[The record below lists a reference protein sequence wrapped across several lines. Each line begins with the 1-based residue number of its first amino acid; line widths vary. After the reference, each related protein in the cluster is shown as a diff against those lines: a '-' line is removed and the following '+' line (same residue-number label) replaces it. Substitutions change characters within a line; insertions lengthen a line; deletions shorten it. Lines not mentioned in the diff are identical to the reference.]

1 MKPAP
6 KKKKDELIAFI
17 LTHGRP
23 DRVYTERTLR
33 RCGYTRRIVYV
44 VDDEDEA
51 LPAYRKKFGDDVVVF
66 SKAEIAKTFDS
77 ADLSSD
83 RRSIVYARNAS
94 FGIAKKLGIK
104 YFIQLDD
111 DYTNFGYRFDSERK
125 YNYGTI
131 YNLDRVFDILL
142 KFYKSIPAKSIAI
155 AQGGDFIGGSKSPF
169 AEIIKLYRK
178 CMNSIICSTERPYTF
193 VGRINEDVNTYLR
206 LGSVGELFLTIPN
219 MKLDQ
224 VQTQT
229 NPGGMADLYRDSGTY
244 LKNFYSVVFCPSCV
258 KIMTMNSKFKRL
270 HYGVHWEAAV
280 PRIVNEKYKK

>member
-1 MKPAP
+1 MKPA
-6 KKKKDELIAFI
+6 KKKDELVVFI

-44 VDDEDEA
+44 VDDEDAA
-51 LPAYRKKFGDDVVVF
+51 LPEYRKRYGKDVVVF
-66 SKAEIAKTFDS
+66 SKAKIAKTFDEG
-77 ADLSSD
+77 DLAPD

-94 FGIAKKLGIK
+94 FGIARALGIK

-131 YNLDRVFDILL
+131 YNLDRVFDLL
-142 KFYKSIPAKSIAI
+142 LAFYKSIPAKAIAV

-178 CMNSIICSTERPYTF
+178 CMNSFICSTERPF
-193 VGRINEDVNTYLR
+193 VFLGRINEDVNTYVR
-206 LGSVGELFLTIPN
+206 LGSVGELFFTIPN

-229 NPGGMADLYRDSGTY
+229 NAGGMAELYRDSGTY
-244 LKNFYSVVFCPSCV
+244 QKSFFSVMYNPSCV

-270 HYGVHWEAAV
+270 HHGIHWEAAV